1 MRWTFPTAGADLLI
15 EINGAEELESMR
27 VALDDPV
34 WLLGASWEVLYT
46 NDFKRSR
53 FEDAFGAWVK
63 RRDGAE
69 VATMLADAGVTASV
83 DPA

>member
-1 MRWTFPTAGADLLI
+1 MRWTFPTAGADLRV
-15 EINGAEELESMR
+15 EISGADELEALR
-27 VALDDPV
+27 AALDDPV

-63 RRDGAE
+63 RREGGE
-69 VATMLADAGVTASV
+69 VATMLRDAGVTASV